1 MKTVAEILSSGAQRS
16 ERASEPAG
24 APPPWKPE
32 IKDLRMRLEDRA
44 RDLRAALA
52 ELSDTPK
59 ARHIE
64 AKRRQKLAAILAT
77 VEKKLRDIK
86 QMRLW

>member
-16 ERASEPAG
+16 ERASEPTD
-24 APPPWKPE
+24 APKPWKPE
-32 IKDLRMRLEDRA
+32 IKDIRMRLEDR
-44 RDLRAALA
+44 RRELLAALA

-59 ARHIE
+59 ATHME
-64 AKRRQKLAAILAT
+64 AKRRQKLAAILAI
-77 VEKKLRDIK
+77 VEKKIRDIK